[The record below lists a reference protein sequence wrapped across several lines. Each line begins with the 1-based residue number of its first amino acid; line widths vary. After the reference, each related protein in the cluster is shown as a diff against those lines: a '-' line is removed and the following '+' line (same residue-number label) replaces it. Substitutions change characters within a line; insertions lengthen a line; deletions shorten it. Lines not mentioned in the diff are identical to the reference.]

1 MKNGKQPFY
10 NFYMKFM
17 MWLDYAAQRGKMG
30 GEPFHVFYIVNLLF
44 ICVTQ

>member
-17 MWLDYAAQRGKMG
+17 MWLDYARSKFPILWLWEGEKERGKFTAY
-30 GEPFHVFYIVNLLF
+30 PNYS
-44 ICVTQ
+44 